1 MDLETIIK
9 RLDDLEGRVKD
20 YDKVFKTVADQIA
33 DLDKKLSGLPANYR
47 DLKDEVNQ
55 VKKTLAGIGT
65 YDKAMTQ
72 LRKDMNDKFEEQNK
86 NAAIQQEQFSKLYQ
100 SDLKSISAKTDRLD
114 GKFKSELDKKLQR
127 YIDED
132 SRTLATVD
140 KIELSVNKKLKEDE
154 DIRRNLEV
162 QKRDLESVMKRVE
175 IITDDISQFPKQ
187 QVDLFTKFSLLSEDI
202 NQIQAQLQELKA
214 SETQRKMAQTAFI
227 EQQEINNKNRENRF
241 DEIQRKA
248 LEEIQRI
255 TPLVDKLNQKEKE
268 LALVNDNLEETTR
281 LYERRLREVSELY
294 QLFETKYQKEWNTFK
309 SDSEKNWAN
318 YSLINEEKQTAFNNR
333 MEELKNRVTTFEDQ
347 MNDVQELLGLMS
359 SEIQKG
365 MLSLMKMANNWK
377 DAFDNIQMN

>member
-114 GKFKSELDKKLQR
+114 GKLKSELDKKLQR

-255 TPLVDKLNQKEKE
+255 TSLVDKLNQKEKE

>member
-187 QVDLFTKFSLLSEDI
+187 QVDLFTKISLLSEDI

-255 TPLVDKLNQKEKE
+255 TSLVDKLNQKEKE

>member
-114 GKFKSELDKKLQR
+114 GKLKSELDKKLQR

>member
-1 MDLETIIK
+1 MDLETIVK
-9 RLDDLEGRVKD
+9 KLDDLENKVMN
-20 YDKVFKTVADQIA
+20 YDKVFKTVAEQIA

-55 VKKTLAGIGT
+55 VKKTLAGIGS

-72 LRKDMNDKFEEQNK
+72 LRKDMNGKFEEQNK
-86 NAAIQQEQFSKLYQ
+86 NTTIQQEQFSKLYQ
-100 SDLKSISAKTDRLD
+100 SDLKSISAKMDRLD
-114 GKFKSELDKKLQR
+114 EKLKSELDKKLQR

-132 SRTLATVD
+132 SHTLATVD
-140 KIELSVNKKLKEDE
+140 KIEMSVNKKLKGDE

-162 QKRDLESVMKRVE
+162 QRRDLESVMKRVE
-175 IITDDISQFPKQ
+175 IISDDFSQFPKQ
-187 QVDLFTKFSLLSEDI
+187 QMELITKISLLSEDV

-214 SETQRKMAQTAFI
+214 AETQRKMAQTAFI
-227 EQQEINNKNRENRF
+227 EQQEISNKNRESRF

-248 LEEIQRI
+248 AEEIQRI
-255 TPLVDKLNQKEKE
+255 TSLMEKLNQKEKE
-268 LALVNDNLEETTR
+268 LTLINDNLEETTR
-281 LYERRLREVSELY
+281 LYERRLKEVSELY
-294 QLFETKYQKEWNTFK
+294 QLFEAKYQKEWNSFK
-309 SDSEKNWAN
+309 SDSEKNWVN

-333 MEELKNRVTTFEDQ
+333 MEELKNRVTAFEDQ

-377 DAFDNIQMN
+377 DAFDNIQSS

>member
-1 MDLETIIK
+1 MDLETIVK
-9 RLDDLEGRVKD
+9 KLDDLENKVMN
-20 YDKVFKTVADQIA
+20 YDKVFKTVAEQIA

-55 VKKTLAGIGT
+55 VKKTLAGLGS

-72 LRKDMNDKFEEQNK
+72 LRKDMNGKFEEQNK
-86 NAAIQQEQFSKLYQ
+86 NTTIQQEQFSKLYQ
-100 SDLKSISAKTDRLD
+100 SDLKSISAKMDRLD
-114 GKFKSELDKKLQR
+114 EKLKSELDKKLQR

-132 SRTLATVD
+132 SHTLATVD
-140 KIELSVNKKLKEDE
+140 KIEMSVNKKLKGDE

-162 QKRDLESVMKRVE
+162 QRRDLESVMRRVE
-175 IITDDISQFPKQ
+175 IISDDFSQFPKQ
-187 QVDLFTKFSLLSEDI
+187 QMELITKISLLSEDV

-214 SETQRKMAQTAFI
+214 AETQRKMAQTAFI
-227 EQQEINNKNRENRF
+227 EQQEISNKNRESRF

-248 LEEIQRI
+248 AEEIQRI
-255 TPLVDKLNQKEKE
+255 TSLMEKLNQKEKE
-268 LALVNDNLEETTR
+268 LTLINDNLEETTR
-281 LYERRLREVSELY
+281 LYERRLKEVSELY
-294 QLFETKYQKEWNTFK
+294 QLFEAKYQKEWNSFK
-309 SDSEKNWAN
+309 SDSEKNWVN

-333 MEELKNRVTTFEDQ
+333 MEELKNRVTAFEDQ

-377 DAFDNIQMN
+377 DAFDNIQSS

>member
-1 MDLETIIK
+1 M
-9 RLDDLEGRVKD
+9 DDLENKVMN
-20 YDKVFKTVADQIA
+20 YDKVFKTVAEQIA

-55 VKKTLAGIGT
+55 VKKTLAGIGS

-72 LRKDMNDKFEEQNK
+72 LRKDMNGKFEEQNK
-86 NAAIQQEQFSKLYQ
+86 NTTIQQEQFSKLYQ
-100 SDLKSISAKTDRLD
+100 SDLKSISAKMDRLD
-114 GKFKSELDKKLQR
+114 EKLKSELDKKLQR

-132 SRTLATVD
+132 SHTLATVD
-140 KIELSVNKKLKEDE
+140 KIEMSVNKKLKGDE

-162 QKRDLESVMKRVE
+162 QRRDLESVMKRVE
-175 IITDDISQFPKQ
+175 IISDDFSQFPKQ
-187 QVDLFTKFSLLSEDI
+187 QMELITKISLLSEDV

-214 SETQRKMAQTAFI
+214 AETQRKMAQTAFI
-227 EQQEINNKNRENRF
+227 EQQEISNKNRESRF

-248 LEEIQRI
+248 AEEIQRI
-255 TPLVDKLNQKEKE
+255 TSLMEKLNQKEKE
-268 LALVNDNLEETTR
+268 LTLINDNLEETTR
-281 LYERRLREVSELY
+281 LYERRLKEVSELY
-294 QLFETKYQKEWNTFK
+294 QLFEAKYQKEWNSFK
-309 SDSEKNWAN
+309 SDSEKNWVN

-333 MEELKNRVTTFEDQ
+333 MEELKNRVTAFEDQ

-377 DAFDNIQMN
+377 DAFDNIQSS

>member
-114 GKFKSELDKKLQR
+114 GKLKSELDKKLQR

-187 QVDLFTKFSLLSEDI
+187 QVDLFTKISLLSEDI

-255 TPLVDKLNQKEKE
+255 TSLVDKLNQKEKE

>member
-72 LRKDMNDKFEEQNK
+72 LRKDTNDKFEEQNK

-114 GKFKSELDKKLQR
+114 GKLKSELDKKLQR

-187 QVDLFTKFSLLSEDI
+187 QVDLFTKISLLSEDI

-255 TPLVDKLNQKEKE
+255 TSLVDKLNQKEKE